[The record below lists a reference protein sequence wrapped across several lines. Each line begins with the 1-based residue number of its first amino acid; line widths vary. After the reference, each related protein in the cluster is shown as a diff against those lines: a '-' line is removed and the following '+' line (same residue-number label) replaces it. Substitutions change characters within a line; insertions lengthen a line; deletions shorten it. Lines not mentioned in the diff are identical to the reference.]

1 MRIPVSRPSA
11 LLRRLATPFSLVA
24 LVALLSVAAT
34 VAIAAAI
41 GDDQDEPRAVTNLR
55 LSSESP
61 GELTISWAT
70 ANPVPS
76 DYRLSWAE
84 QSLGYL
90 SYRNSNEPN
99 RGNEYPGGQETSITL
114 TGLTKGAT
122 FKVQLRSRYKVEGSE
137 AVLRSGPWTNEVTAR
152 IKDDPPAAPSGLA
165 ASSVAHDSV
174 TLTWTAPSNSTIT
187 GYRVFRGA
195 DSTSRSV
202 IADDTGSTDTTFTD
216 SSVEAATAYVYAVL
230 ALSLDGDGAESGIFS
245 VTTPSAD
252 TDETVEDANDQID
265 QIDQIDVDVVTVTF
279 PQLPSA
285 HDGVANL
292 PMLLDFSHAPIGLGW
307 RSVKEGVLSVQG
319 ASIGRLWR
327 RDSQTDQFWGVTLTP
342 EGYGDITVTINGTTN
357 CSDQHAVCDAGGLML
372 RGGEQKVILGPLT
385 LSVSEPEVQEGLGA
399 TLDFVVSLN
408 RAGHQAITVSY
419 QTEDGTAT
427 AGADYTATSGSFTFG
442 AGETEQTVSVPVL
455 EDVGDND
462 RESVVFRLSSPSGA
476 ILADEYVVGT
486 IIDLAVSRQ
495 LGEILGPPSV
505 SVADAVVLEGPGA
518 TLDFVVTLSHASDQA
533 VTVTYRTKN
542 GTGDGVARPDSDYH
556 AASGRLTIDAGQT
569 ETTVSVRV
577 REDEEQDGRETI
589 TLLLTSS
596 VGATIADAE
605 ATGTILNTPKGRRL
619 PAYYGHDRPDWRPG
633 QIFPTSLT
641 STDDHTIDVAW
652 ATPLSYI
659 ALKFRIN
666 FAPVD
671 PAFAERS
678 FPWDGA
684 ETGNHWVHY
693 PFATTTR
700 LAGLTAGVEYK
711 VRVQAQIPAIGQS
724 PAWNGPWSRTMKVTV
739 AGDGDSNPPPPLA
752 TASTVSSPTRDRYA
766 NGQLTSVTLT
776 TSEPGNILVEWIPA
790 PLPTGDLG
798 RIPPDD
804 YRVSWV
810 KGDGPFP
817 STSDTAGNADVAGV
831 AYTLTGLESGETY
844 RVRVRGNYPVGSLY
858 YLQPAWH
865 GPWTELQ
872 IIAASPDPDPEA
884 TTTKVVLIPA
894 VIPEPVATQVPA
906 QYEQG
911 QLATLRL
918 ESPEAGNIDVSW
930 SAPPLPTDQTPSAYH
945 VNWAKDQEPY
955 PDSTDSTG
963 HDEVTGASHTLTG
976 LESGQPYRVRV
987 RADYPQA
994 SNNAWNGPW
1003 TELEIV
1009 SATPEIT
1016 ATVTTITVTDTPEQ
1030 LETAT
1035 QSTVSTRALSAE
1047 ATVISHDSIEF
1058 ATYIPRV
1065 WVVAQHNLVQLS
1077 WWRPS
1082 NFVEYRIW
1090 RAPAGDSA
1098 YTVLAEGASVLLVP
1112 QPKGALSSRFY
1123 FTDTTVSASTSYKYA
1138 IQVLD
1143 IVEEAEVYSTP
1154 YEALAST
1161 TEYIAPRTTA
1171 TPELIPVPTNEAGDY
1186 LLNVG
1191 EKVSVT
1197 TYALTASHSF
1207 VLTLGQGEAY
1217 RVELYD
1223 RFTNEGGHS
1232 HNPLGGDSP
1241 AFVGP
1246 IEPDPRST
1254 NLNSNSSLEHAHGNY
1269 HISLGSITQ
1278 VANSRTIG
1286 YESSDYRQ
1294 ITSRDWQLFWDGN
1307 LIKSCCS
1314 GAHLS
1319 YVFHAPA
1326 AGDYRIQVRTDYGP
1340 TQYGVKVTRIG
1351 DHPDIPSFRSRH
1363 GFFTHGRINW
1373 GHSASVLG
1381 NIGVAD
1387 QDWFAVQLEAGKS
1400 YRVSVGAGSSS
1411 GWQGLSN
1418 PRFVAI
1424 AGPDGVQVQPNFE
1437 GRTDRFRVNVPRD
1450 ESGYYHF
1457 GVSGA
1462 SAGDRGLYVFSIV
1475 EADFPTTPT
1484 APVVDVGQQFIG
1496 MIESESDVDWIGAE
1510 LTAGRAYRITVSGSY
1525 GDIRGRSFARFISL
1539 GSTVHNSNGS
1549 SVNLGST
1556 FTTESSADHGSHVGY
1571 LIGQIASARWSVAN
1585 SGLYF
1590 FEIKKGGPRIGKTI
1604 GAYYFQITDITP

>member
-1 MRIPVSRPSA
+1 MRILPSRPSA
-11 LLRRLATPFSLVA
+11 LLRRLAFSLVT
-24 LVALLSVAAT
+24 LVALFSVAETVPIAVAT
-34 VAIAAAI
+34 
-41 GDDQDEPRAVTNLR
+41 GDDQNDPDAVTNLR

-61 GELTISWAT
+61 GELTLSWA
-70 ANPVPS
+70 APASAPS

-84 QSLGYL
+84 QSLAYL
-90 SYRNSNEPN
+90 SYRDLNEPN
-99 RGNEYPGGQETSITL
+99 RGNEYPEGQETSLTL

-122 FKVQLRSRYKVEGSE
+122 FKVQIRSRYKATGSE
-137 AVLRSGPWTNEVTAR
+137 NVLRSGPWTNGITVR
-152 IKDDPPAAPSGLA
+152 IKDDPPAAATGLS
-165 ASSVAHDSV
+165 ASSVTTDSV
-174 TLTWTAPSNSTIT
+174 TLTWTAPSSSAVT
-187 GYRVFRGA
+187 GYRVFRGVGSEA
-195 DSTSRSV
+195 RSV
-202 IADDTGSTDTTFTD
+202 LTEDTENTNTTFTD
-216 SSVEAATAYVYAVL
+216 SSVAAATQYAYSVL
-230 ALSLDGDGAESGIFS
+230 ALSLDGNGAESEIFS
-245 VTTPSAD
+245 LTTPAGLTDDTEKLVLD
-252 TDETVEDANDQID
+252 TDDQNDQNN
-265 QIDQIDVDVVTVTF
+265 VEVLAVTF
-279 PQLPSA
+279 PQLPSE
-285 HDGVANL
+285 HDGVAEFQ
-292 PMLLDFSHAPIGLGW
+292 MLLDFSHAPVGLGW
-307 RSVKEGVLSVQG
+307 RSVMEGVLSVQG

-327 RDSQTDQFWGVTLTP
+327 RDSQTDQFWGVMLTP
-342 EGYGDITVTINGTTN
+342 DGYGDITVTINGTTN
-357 CSDQHAVCDAGGLML
+357 CSDQHAVCDADGLML
-372 RGGEQKVILGPLT
+372 RGGEQEFILGPLT
-385 LSVSEPEVQEGLGA
+385 LSISEPIVQEDLEA

-408 RAGHQAITVSY
+408 RASDQAITVSY

-427 AGADYTATSGSFTFG
+427 AGADYTATSGSFTFD
-442 AGETEQTVSVPVL
+442 AGETEQIVSVPVL

-495 LGEILGPPSV
+495 QGDILGPPSL
-505 SVADAVVLEGPGA
+505 SVADALVLEGPGA
-518 TLDFVVTLSHASDQA
+518 TLDFVVTLSHISDQA

-556 AASGRLTIDAGQT
+556 AASGSLTIDAGQT

-724 PAWNGPWSRTMKVTV
+724 PAWNGPWSRAMKVTV
-739 AGDGDSNPPPPLA
+739 AGNGDAGPPPPLA

-817 STSDTAGNADVAGV
+817 SNSDTAGNADVAGV

-844 RVRVRGNYPVGSLY
+844 RVRVRANYPVGSL

-884 TTTKVVLIPA
+884 TTTKVVVIPA
-894 VIPEPVATQVPA
+894 VIPEPVVTQVPA

-987 RADYPQA
+987 RADYPQG
-994 SNNAWNGPW
+994 SSNAWTGPW

-1009 SATPEIT
+1009 TATPEIT
-1016 ATVTTITVTDTPEQ
+1016 ASVTITEVTDTPEQ

-1047 ATVISHDSIEF
+1047 AAVIPHDTIAF

-1065 WVVAQHNLVQLS
+1065 WVVAQHNLVQIS
-1077 WWRPS
+1077 WWRPAD
-1082 NFVEYRIW
+1082 FVEYRIW

-1098 YTVLAEGASVLLVP
+1098 YTVLAEGASVLLLP

-1138 IQVLD
+1138 MQVLD
-1143 IVEEAEVYSTP
+1143 TGQYSVP

-1161 TEYIAPRTTA
+1161 TEYIAPRTTT
-1171 TPELIPVPTNEAGDY
+1171 TPELIPLPTNEAGDY

-1191 EKVSVT
+1191 AKVSVT

-1207 VLTLGQGEAY
+1207 VLALGQGEAY

-1246 IEPDPRST
+1246 IEPDPRSMD
-1254 NLNSNSSLEHAHGNY
+1254 LNSNSSLEHAHGNY

-1278 VANSRTIG
+1278 IANGRTIG

-1307 LIKSCCS
+1307 LIESCCS
-1314 GAHLS
+1314 GAQLS

-1400 YRVSVGAGSSS
+1400 YRVSVGAGGRS

-1418 PRFVAI
+1418 PRFVAM

-1437 GRTDRFRVNVPRD
+1437 GRTDRFRVTVPRD

-1462 SAGDRGLYVFSIV
+1462 SSSDRGIYVFEIV
-1475 EADFPTTPT
+1475 EDDFPITPM
-1484 APVVDVGQQFIG
+1484 APVLNVGQHFIG

-1510 LTAGRAYRITVSGSY
+1510 LTAGRTYRITVTGSY

-1539 GSTVHNSNGS
+1539 GSKVYNSVGNEVSLGS
-1549 SVNLGST
+1549 S
-1556 FTTESSADHGSHVGY
+1556 FTKENAGHHGGDVRY
-1571 LIGQIASARWSVAN
+1571 LIGQVASARWSVATT
-1585 SGLYF
+1585 GTYF
-1590 FEIKKGGPRIGKTI
+1590 FEIKKGGAEPGKTY